1 MINDLLDIEK
11 MESGKM
17 QFKEEAFDLR
27 DVVAASLD
35 ENRHY
40 AVNTGVTLHLEPYAQ
55 ECPVVADRER
65 IGQVMANLLSNAAKF
80 SPQEGVVDVS
90 LACDEC
96 RVRVS
101 VRDHGPG
108 VPEEF
113 HSRIFQKFA
122 QSDSSDSRKRGGS
135 GLGLAIARQIVEHCG
150 GSIGYHA
157 AEGGGSVFYFTLP
170 LSGAAAHCAA
180 KEPDA
185 AL

>member
-1 MINDLLDIEK
+1 M
-11 MESGKM
+11 
-17 QFKEEAFDLR
+17 
-27 DVVAASLD
+27 
-35 ENRHY
+35 
-40 AVNTGVTLHLEPYAQ
+40 
-55 ECPVVADRER
+55 VADRER

-180 KEPDA
+180 KEPNA